1 MRRYL
6 LVGAAVGILFVGACG
21 PLGQRPDLVAS
32 GFVPIGQ
39 PTVNAQ
45 GAVEVPARVVVRNQ
59 GGASAGPS
67 KVSVEFTGL
76 PGDPDAEIV
85 VPFTVEGQRSP
96 WFPHTGSIE
105 ESGTVNLDGKIVFHP
120 NLHGV
125 RLTVTATAD
134 SCTGEP
140 NAEDQ
145 CRVKESDE
153 TNNQSTAV
161 PVSLP

>member
-1 MRRYL
+1 M
-6 LVGAAVGILFVGACG
+6 LFVGGCG
-21 PLGQRPDLVAS
+21 PLGPRADLVAS

-45 GAVEVPARVVVRNQ
+45 GAVELPARVVVRNQ

-76 PGDPDAEIV
+76 PGDPEAELV
-85 VPFTVEGQRSP
+85 VPFTVEGQQSP
-96 WFPHTGSIE
+96 WFPQAGSIE
-105 ESGTVNLDGKIVFHP
+105 ESGIVNLDGKIVFHP

-125 RLTVTATAD
+125 RLNVTATAD

-140 NAEDQ
+140 NADEE
-145 CRVKESDE
+145 CRVKEGDE
-153 TNNQSTAV
+153 TNNQSRS
-161 PVSLP
+161 VSVDLP